1 MTRLTRAML
10 LNALLPGV
18 VVVSQA
24 EDTGNGLK
32 LVQRGHIFKL

>member
-1 MTRLTRAML
+1 MTRLTRTML
-10 LNALLPGV
+10 LSALLPGV

-32 LVQRGHIFKL
+32 LV